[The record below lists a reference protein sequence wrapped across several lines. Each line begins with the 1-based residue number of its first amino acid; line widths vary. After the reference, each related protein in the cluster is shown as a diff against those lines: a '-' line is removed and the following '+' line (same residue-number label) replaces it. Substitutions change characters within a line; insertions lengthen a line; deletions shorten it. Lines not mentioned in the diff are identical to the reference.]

1 MTDFGLSIRNY
12 CDQIKHRQ
20 TYQKVADVVDGRKIE
35 SKQKVKQLC
44 KRPSC
49 LSF

>member
-1 MTDFGLSIRNY
+1 MTDLGLSIRNY
-12 CDQIKHRQ
+12 CDKIKHRQ
-20 TYQKVADVVDGRKIE
+20 TYKEVADVVDERKIE

-44 KRPSC
+44 KRHSC